1 MATLT
6 PTLSLVS
13 TDASSDNLN
22 FSVDSTLT
30 TTHTSQGPGKISC
43 ATSSGTALLTTGQ
56 TSIAYVYFKNTGKLA
71 ADGADTTNIITLQD
85 AAGNTF
91 SDVGAGEFAF
101 FPLKGAQGLTAV
113 SDTAAVVG
121 EFAFYTKA

>member
-6 PTLSLVS
+6 PTLSLLS
-13 TDASSDNLN
+13 TDASSDSLN
-22 FSVDSTLT
+22 FSVNTGLN
-30 TTHTSQGPGKISC
+30 TTHTSSGPGKISC
-43 ATSSGTALLTTGQ
+43 AITTGTALLTTAQ

-71 ADGADTTNIITLQD
+71 ADGATTANIITLQD

-91 SDVGAGEFAF
+91 LDLGAEEFAF
-101 FPLKGAQGLTAV
+101 FPLKGAKGLTAV

-121 EFAFYTKA
+121 EFAFYTKG

>member
-71 ADGADTTNIITLQD
+71 ADGADTTNVITL
-85 AAGNTF
+85 
-91 SDVGAGEFAF
+91 SDGTNDFMVLGAGEFAF
-101 FPLKGAQGLTAV
+101 FPLKGSTALQAT
-113 SDTAAVVG
+113 STTAAVVG
-121 EFAFYTKA
+121 ELAFYTKA